1 MRVADIGEFPLI
13 DRLQHIVQVDHP
25 DLITGIGDDAAVL
38 AWQDDTYM
46 LATVDAHIEHVHF
59 LPYLGTPRQL
69 GRRALVV
76 NLSDIAAMGGHPL
89 YALVSL
95 ALPSDTDVE
104 WLEEFYRGMRV
115 EADQNNT
122 LIIGGNVTRSPA
134 GFHAAITVMGRVEKR
149 QLLLRSGAHVGDVVL
164 ITDRVGEA
172 FAGLHLVF
180 NPRLPVEP
188 AVREKLITRYLE
200 PVARVREAAV
210 IAQSGLATAML
221 DVSDGISGDVG
232 HICEQSQLGV
242 RLWTDRLPVSPEACV
257 VADAMATPIWQFA
270 LEGGDDYGLC
280 FTAAPDNAAQL
291 QALVEQETGTTVT
304 AIGKMLP
311 PEAGKR
317 LVLPD
322 GRDVPLDIQAWQH
335 FAAAAE

>member
-13 DRLQHIVQVDHP
+13 DRLQQIVHADHP
-25 DLITGIGDDAAVL
+25 DMITGIGDDAAVL
-38 AWQDDTYM
+38 AWQENTYM
-46 LATVDAHIEHVHF
+46 LATVDAHIEHIHF
-59 LPYLGTPRQL
+59 LPYLGTPRQI

-76 NLSDIAAMGGHPL
+76 NLSDIAAMGGQPL

-95 ALPSDTDVE
+95 ALPADTNVE
-104 WLEEFYRGMRV
+104 WLEEFYRGMRA
-115 EADQNNT
+115 EADQYST
-122 LIIGGNVTRSPA
+122 LIIGGNITRSPA
-134 GFHAAITVMGRVEKR
+134 GFHAAITVVGRVDKR
-149 QLLLRSGAHVGDVVL
+149 HLLLRSGAHPGDLVL
-164 ITDRVGEA
+164 VTDCIGEA

-180 NPRLPVEP
+180 DPRLPVDS
-188 AVREKLITRYLE
+188 AIREKLITRYIE

-257 VADAMATPIWQFA
+257 VAAAMETTAWQFA

-280 FTAAPDNAAQL
+280 FTASPDNAAQL
-291 QALVEQETGTTVT
+291 QALVEQETGTPVTV
-304 AIGKMLP
+304 IGEMLP
-311 PEAGKR
+311 LDEGKR

-335 FAAAAE
+335 FAAAE